1 MFFFH
6 FFFFKCI
13 GATSLMSHCTAV
25 VLLYLGPCGPVAPPP
40 GVQVCTKLPF
50 PLDVGGIM
58 FIRHSSAGQWTRQNS
73 ASTVCSEASAH
84 PIEDTK
90 TEQTSVGHHMKIAH
104 SSAR

>member
-6 FFFFKCI
+6 FFFQMHW
-13 GATSLMSHCTAV
+13 GYVAHVALHCRSSTV
-25 VLLYLGPCGPVAPPP
+25 SRPLWPSRPPP